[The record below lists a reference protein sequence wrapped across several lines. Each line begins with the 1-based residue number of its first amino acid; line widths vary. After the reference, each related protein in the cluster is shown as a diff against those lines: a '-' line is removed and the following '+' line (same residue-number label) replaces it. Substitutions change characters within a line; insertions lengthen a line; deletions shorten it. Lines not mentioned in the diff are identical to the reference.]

1 MMGFSKGFMLKDHP
15 RPNVKELPGLYAE
28 LDNLVKR
35 AEIAIRNLPEY
46 IFDKRREIIYFGK
59 MTKSEFEKL
68 VARDPNAIVI
78 ALTRVCGLSDRE
90 FSRLFGLK
98 NVYNLRES
106 WRTDQKGRAT
116 FIRATMGLLPKQ
128 MHLETFLYTFY
139 KMWEEHQ
146 KRHYRGK
153 FEEDVRTFFRA
164 HGYECEKISRPI
176 EVNGAI
182 PPSTPQVV
190 MQVRTGV
197 RKDLVKRAKEFSSEF
212 DKSRKAFPGAK
223 FMAIFKIPSHE
234 LDRRDEIRQVIVDHR
249 KGKKPYDAVLFQDEL
264 DDALKKLKEWGIS
277 KTSSI
282 VMAPK
287 SSRTKTARSKKYH
300 RAESR
305 KRI

>member
-1 MMGFSKGFMLKDHP
+1 MGFSKDLMLRDHP
-15 RPNVKELPGLYAE
+15 RPNIKELPGLYAE

-35 AEIAIRNLPEY
+35 AEIAIRNLPKP
-46 IFDKRREIIYFGK
+46 IFDKRRNIIYFRK
-59 MTKSEFEKL
+59 MTESEFKKL
-68 VARDPNAIVI
+68 VARDSSTMVI

-116 FIRATMGLLPKQ
+116 FTRATMSLLPKQ

-146 KRHYRGK
+146 KRHYRAK
-153 FEEDVRTFFRA
+153 FEEDVRAFFRA
-164 HGYECEKISRPI
+164 HGYECEKIAYPI

-212 DKSRKAFPGAK
+212 DKSRKAFLGAK
-223 FMAIFKIPSHE
+223 FMAIFKIPPHE
-234 LDRRDEIRQVIVDHR
+234 LDRRNEIRQVIVDQR

-264 DDALKKLKEWGIS
+264 NDALRKLKRWGIS
-277 KTSSI
+277 KTSSP
-282 VMAPK
+282 VTTLK
-287 SSRTKTARSKKYH
+287 SSRTKTAKSKKYQ
-300 RAESR
+300 RAER